1 MGDDKLTI
9 ADAEKRKV
17 ECKVFSRIVG
27 YLTSVDTW
35 NPGKFQ
41 EMQERMTFKL
51 PEDDSE

>member
-9 ADAEKRKV
+9 ADAEKVRV

-35 NPGKFQ
+35 NPGKKA
-41 EMQERMTFKL
+41 EWEDRMTFKL
-51 PEDDSE
+51 PGDDSE